1 MKWTIKKITYI
12 FILVIIST
20 TAKSKII
27 YIDLSI
33 SQPNI
38 EDCFT
43 GIKINSLNEKL
54 EVFPNP
60 TTGLFKIFLNNSELS
75 GKLKVAIQ
83 NIQGQVIYSD
93 EFELQENSLE
103 KEIDLSGY
111 SSGIYILN
119 IVAERWNCNTKI
131 IIK

>member
-75 GKLKVAIQ
+75 GKL
-83 NIQGQVIYSD
+83 
-93 EFELQENSLE
+93 
-103 KEIDLSGY
+103 
-111 SSGIYILN
+111 LN
-119 IVAERWNCNTKI
+119 I
-131 IIK
+131 